1 MRVGNP
7 TSILLLAISLVACS
21 GEAPAQKS
29 QLVSIESPAATG
41 SAEPHLQAGAD
52 DTVILSWLET
62 SAARTTLRYSVYE
75 DMTWSRSRAVASGD
89 DWFVNWA
96 DFPSV
101 TRIAGDLWAA
111 HWLQKRPGGTYAY
124 DVRISL
130 SHDGVNWQP
139 AMSPHDDGTP
149 TEHGFVSMIAL
160 GETLG
165 AVWLDGR
172 KTARMDGHDMSEM
185 TGAAAN
191 DGMSLRWATI
201 DGRGQIL
208 ESTELDALTCDCCQ
222 TDLAHLGDGLAVVYR
237 GLSVNG
243 IRDIGIIRLTGKGW
257 SEPALVA
264 KDGWKIAGCPVNGPA
279 VDSRGNQLVVAWFSG
294 AGDVRQ
300 VRAAF
305 SDDGGEH
312 FSAAVTIS
320 SGSALGRVDV
330 SWVAD
335 GLAVVSWLDELDQG
349 MAALRIRTVAPD
361 GKLGEPQ
368 EIALTGSQRLSGFPH
383 MLRAGGDLLFA
394 WTETG
399 EQTRVLTARWPL
411 AEFLAD

>member
-1 MRVGNP
+1 MRAGNP
-7 TSILLLAISLVACS
+7 ATVLALAIFLAACT
-21 GEAPAQKS
+21 GEAPARKS
-29 QLVSIESPAATG
+29 QVLPIQSPAASG
-41 SAEPHLQAGAD
+41 SAQPHLQAGAD
-52 DTVILSWLET
+52 GTIILSWLET
-62 SAARTTLRYSVYE
+62 TAARTTLRYSVYE
-75 DMTWSRSRAVASGD
+75 DMGWSRSRAVASGD

-124 DVRISL
+124 DVRMSL
-130 SHDGVNWQP
+130 SRDGVNWQP

-172 KTARMDGHDMSEM
+172 KTARMVGHEMSEM
-185 TGAAAN
+185 TGDATN

-208 ESTELDALTCDCCQ
+208 ESAELDALTCDCCQ
-222 TDLAHLGDGLAVVYR
+222 TDLAHLSDGLAVVYR
-237 GLSVNG
+237 DLSVNG
-243 IRDIGIIRLTGKGW
+243 IRDIGIIRLTGNGW
-257 SEPALVA
+257 SEPTLVA

-279 VDSRGNQLVVAWFSG
+279 VDGRDNKLVVAWFSG
-294 AGDVRQ
+294 AGDARQ

-335 GLAVVSWLDELDQG
+335 GLAMVSWLDELDQG
-349 MAALRIRTVAPD
+349 MAALRIKTVARN
-361 GKLGEPQ
+361 GELGEPQ

>member
-52 DTVILSWLET
+52 DTVSLSWLET

-75 DMTWSRSRAVASGD
+75 DMAWSRSRAVASGD

-172 KTARMDGHDMSEM
+172 KTARMVGHDMSEM
-185 TGAAAN
+185 TGDAAN

-335 GLAVVSWLDELDQG
+335 GLAVVSWLDELDKG

-383 MLRAGGDLLFA
+383 MLRADGDLLFA